1 MPTTLRR
8 RIVQLALSFSVFVV
22 VLVGVEYL
30 FGWRVLLAPWTTLSV
45 TEIGSAV
52 ALLIASYLFRAQ
64 RIACYFRQTSPATVR
79 FLPTVRLVL
88 LHNCLNNLLPTRT
101 GEISFPVL
109 VRRYFGIDLVTSVPA
124 LLWLRFM
131 DMHTLAL
138 IGLIGLSGLHHSFL
152 LPGLLLTLLWLPLP
166 AVLLVAQ
173 PRVAR
178 WAQRH
183 AKARVARLAQRLIE
197 GLPHQYGHFFQLWG
211 YTLINWVAKI
221 IAFAWVLHLF
231 AEIALLPSLLGA
243 ITGDVTSVLPFHG
256 FAGAGS
262 YEAGVMA
269 GLALF
274 GIAVETGLPAAVNL
288 HLFVLGGSFLGVIPA
303 LMIPVHRR
311 TER

>member
-1 MPTTLRR
+1 MPPVLRR
-8 RIVQLALSFSVFVV
+8 RIVPLALSFSLFIV
-22 VLVGVEYL
+22 VLMGVEYL
-30 FGWRVLLAPWTTLSV
+30 FGWRLLLAPWATLSM
-45 TEIGSAV
+45 TEIGSALT
-52 ALLIASYLFRAQ
+52 LLVASYLFRAQ
-64 RIACYFRQTSPATVR
+64 RIACYFRRISPTTVR

-138 IGLIGLSGLHHSFL
+138 IGLIGLSGLRPAFL
-152 LPGLLLTLLWLPLP
+152 LPGLLLALLWLPLP
-166 AVLLVAQ
+166 AVLLIAQ
-173 PRVAR
+173 PRVTR

-183 AKARVARLAQRLIE
+183 DESRLAHLAQRLIA
-197 GLPHQYGHFFQLWG
+197 GLPHQCGHLFQLWG

-231 AEIALLPSLLGA
+231 AEIALLPSLFGA
-243 ITGDVTSVLPFHG
+243 VTGDMTSVLPFHG

-274 GIAVETGLPAAVNL
+274 GIAVEKGLPAAVNL

-303 LMIPVHRR
+303 LMIPVRRR